1 METTLYRKKTLKLL
15 EQLVKIDRAAYQ
27 LPVVPACGLERN
39 ASSKTWKS
47 VFLVLEFQRE
57 QWKAIQAVHPRLTW
71 ASQDEERCTEFLLDD
86 DSPLVQP
93 TVHAPISVSPPRDT
107 QIHMMF

>member
-1 METTLYRKKTLKLL
+1 METTLYRRKTLKLL
-15 EQLVKIDRAAYQ
+15 DQLEKIDKAAYQ

-47 VFLVLEFQRE
+47 VVLVLGFQHE
-57 QWKAIQAVHPRLTW
+57 QWKAIQAVLPRLTW

-93 TVHAPISVSPPRDT
+93 TMHAQISASPSAVPRF
-107 QIHMMF
+107 I